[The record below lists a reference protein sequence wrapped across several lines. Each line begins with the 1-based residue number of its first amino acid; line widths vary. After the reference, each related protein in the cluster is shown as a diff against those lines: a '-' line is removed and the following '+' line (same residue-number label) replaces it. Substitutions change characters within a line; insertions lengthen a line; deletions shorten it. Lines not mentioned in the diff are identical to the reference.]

1 MPSSLLK
8 RRMFSFG
15 GTKTVE
21 RKESVVRSS
30 AWPCSDLVE
39 SETMDSLGDCLE
51 DKGSAV
57 KKVSKRD
64 MVGQALVKDALHAV
78 GHGHGDDDV
87 LIKAMREDGDECES
101 TWLTEGAVDEDVMRE
116 ISPETVNVLP
126 SLGALEE
133 TLFTDTNTESLVR
146 LVRQLHEQDDE
157 IDPAMLDDEKYYDV
171 PRAVDTHSLLKA
183 ATASKLAD
191 FEEKLEDIAKL
202 MDNMM
207 SKRMPE
213 NSVKENVAVLEQR
226 VRSLETAVTVSMTDQ
241 DKRLSALGH
250 VVEALRDELEMMAK
264 SYRILDQ
271 KNRDVVDQLNALQV
285 VEHVVEERNTC
296 HRHHVKGK
304 GVLVF
309 LLTNIGV
316 PLLTILLAHRHFSK
330 KA

>member
-15 GTKTVE
+15 GAKAVE
-21 RKESVVRSS
+21 RKESVVKSS

-39 SETMDSLGDCLE
+39 SGTMDSLGDCLE

-57 KKVSKRD
+57 KKVLKRD

-78 GHGHGDDDV
+78 GDGDDDV

-101 TWLTEGAVDEDVMRE
+101 MWLTEGAVDEDVMRE

-133 TLFTDTNTESLVR
+133 TLFTDTNTESLIR
-146 LVRQLHEQDDE
+146 LVRQLHEQDEE
-157 IDPAMLDDEKYYDV
+157 IDPEMLDDMKYYDV

-202 MDNMM
+202 MDDMM

-213 NSVKENVAVLEQR
+213 ASVKENLAMLEQR
-226 VRSLETAVTVSMTDQ
+226 VRSLETAVTVSMTSQ

-250 VVEALRDELEMMAK
+250 VVEALRNELEMMAK

-271 KNRDVVDQLNALQV
+271 KNRDVVDQLNSLHV

-296 HRHHVKGK
+296 HGHVKD
-304 GVLVF
+304 VLVF

-316 PLLTILLAHRHFSK
+316 PLLTILLAHRHVSK